1 MTQPAARMGRAK
13 TDIILIGLAVFVAS
27 ALSADPAAAQTRN
40 AIAPGD
46 SRNPLSE
53 LISGHEFSP
62 MKVRALQDD
71 DFDNPGFKWVSR
83 GEALWSKPEGTAAK
97 SCASCHGEREDAM
110 RGRAAEYPKFS
121 EAAGKVINL
130 AQRINI
136 CRSDKMNAEPWAYD
150 SQEMLSMTA
159 FLDLQS
165 RGLPRTIRIDGP
177 AQSAFEKGRQ
187 IFDSRM
193 GQLGLSCALC
203 HDKYYGKT
211 YGDRVINQG
220 HSNGYPSYQLG
231 EKSLLSLH
239 ERFTSCF
246 RRMKAEPY
254 PSGSEEYV
262 ALELYLAWRG
272 AELPLEAPAVRR

>member
-1 MTQPAARMGRAK
+1 MGRAK
-13 TDIILIGLAVFVAS
+13 TDIIRIGLVVLFALAVPAS
-27 ALSADPAAAQTRN
+27 QAAAQTRN
-40 AIAPGD
+40 AITPAD

-53 LISGHEFSP
+53 LISGYEFSP
-62 MKVRALQDD
+62 INVRALQDD
-71 DFDNPGFKWVSR
+71 DFDNPAFKWVSR
-83 GEALWSKPEGTAAK
+83 GEALWSKPEGTPLK
-97 SCASCHGEREDAM
+97 SCASCHGERENAM

-121 EAAGKVINL
+121 QAAGKVINL

-150 SQEMLSMTA
+150 SQEMLGMTA
-159 FLDLQS
+159 FLSLQS
-165 RGLPRTIRIDGP
+165 RGLPKTIRIDGP

-187 IFDSRM
+187 IYNGRM

-211 YGDRVINQG
+211 YGDRVISQG

-231 EKSLLSLH
+231 EKSFLSLH
-239 ERFTSCF
+239 ERFTSCY
-246 RRMKAEPY
+246 RRMKAAPY
-254 PSGSEEYV
+254 PSGSDEYV